1 MKFKFEL
8 TPFRINEGD
17 GCILMFGYPLFGGW
31 LPFVGF
37 VTFEHKDKEFKS
49 FLVEWLLYGLVIT
62 NSKAELE
69 ELDDE

>member
-1 MKFKFEL
+1 MKFQLES

-31 LPFVGF
+31 LLFVGF
-37 VTFEHKDKEFKS
+37 VTFEHEDREFKS